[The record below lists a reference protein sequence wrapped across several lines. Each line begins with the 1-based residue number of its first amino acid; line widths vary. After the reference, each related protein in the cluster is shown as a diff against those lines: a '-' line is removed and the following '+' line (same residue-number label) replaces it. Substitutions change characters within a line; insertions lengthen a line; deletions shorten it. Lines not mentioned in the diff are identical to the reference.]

1 MFVNRSKLATVVPS
15 IPIPFPFFF
24 QHPILPSL
32 SSTLNSFSIS
42 LNNIG
47 AQKDSLHT
55 STQVDPAS
63 AVFLFAVYF
72 WISKRLL
79 NLLSC
84 FRSSLCHAFTTTRSS
99 TTSKYEGDSLSNAPT
114 NDHSFFYI
122 RRCSGIDIWPVDV
135 IFQITAILLIEKLR
149 LGAVSFYFGQQYWTA
164 FCLSCARIASK
175 KNLETIG
182 TQSRIKLWLEA
193 RSIAI
198 RSTKQ
203 KQKRFLPNQ
212 IAPIIGKFPHKKAE
226 YSFKKFLHENFLL
239 SLSSLFF
246 LLSFKRHAR
255 LLTV

>member
-63 AVFLFAVYF
+63 AVFLFAVCF

-135 IFQITAILLIEKLR
+135 IFQITAIHWKVASWCCFFL
-149 LGAVSFYFGQQYWTA
+149 FWTA
-164 FCLSCARIASK
+164 ILNSFCLSCARIASK